1 LAADLTRRYPKDQ
14 VLEWYLNTA
23 DYGNLA
29 YGIDAAA
36 LTYFGKHAGDLSLA
50 EAALLAGIPLHPS
63 TNPTEAPEQADA
75 LKNEVLEAM
84 RRTGFITADQLTRAR
99 AEHITIK
106 AVQTTSVGGG
116 WDYGRFAWDAL
127 RDTWGTDFSRW
138 GGLRIL
144 TAEDHDL
151 QLQAECVA
159 ETHLRWLQGGDP
171 GLVVSA
177 ADGSPCVAAGLLPAL
192 RPSDAGVDHHV
203 ETISAIILDPLTG
216 EVLSVVGSPDVQHL
230 AVSALYPLTYLA
242 AFSRGY
248 APGTMILDLPPEGD
262 DVTAGDF
269 KGPVRMR
276 TALAGGLGMAAQ
288 RTFAL
293 AGSQNVILI
302 ARGMGIDLPSDLTTQ
317 SETASGGVTAD
328 VSLVSLT
335 TAFGVLA
342 NEGRWVG
349 EERGE
354 RGIAP
359 ISILRIEDADGVPL
373 STADAQSRSLVSAP
387 LAYLMNDV
395 LSDDTALREA
405 YGATDVLDIG
415 RPAAV
420 VLDAQP
426 EGMDF
431 WSVGYTRER
440 AVGVWLG
447 GGSAELP
454 SGINAL
460 NGAAPVWHAL
470 LQYATRDLPAQ
481 DWSMPAG
488 VSEIQVC
495 DPSGL
500 LPTQYCPRVVRE
512 VFIDG
517 TQPANYDS
525 LYQPLRVNRETG
537 KLATLFTPIDLVE
550 ERVYLVPPPAAAAW
564 AEAAGIEKPPTEYD
578 TVLAGESG
586 SSVVN
591 ILRPEMFVYVRGK
604 VTLRGAANPKG
615 FEYYRL
621 QYGQGLNPTRW
632 VQIGSDRQKAVASG
646 ALGEWDTDGLE
657 GLYSVQL
664 VVVYGGGQV
673 STDAVQVTVD
683 NSSPQVLLVLP
694 QPGTQTAPA
703 DGLLVIEARVADEL
717 GIARVE
723 FLVDGESVGS
733 AESAPYSLRW
743 SAKAGEHMIAVQAT
757 DYAGNVGESDPIQIV
772 VVGQAG

>member
-1 LAADLTRRYPKDQ
+1 
-14 VLEWYLNTA
+14 
-23 DYGNLA
+23 
-29 YGIDAAA
+29 
-36 LTYFGKHAGDLSLA
+36 
-50 EAALLAGIPLHPS
+50 
-63 TNPTEAPEQADA
+63 
-75 LKNEVLEAM
+75 M
-84 RRTGFITADQLTRAR
+84 
-99 AEHITIK
+99 
-106 AVQTTSVGGG
+106 GG
-116 WDYGRFAWDAL
+116 
-127 RDTWGTDFSRW
+127 S
-138 GGLRIL
+138 
-144 TAEDHDL
+144 TAE
-151 QLQAECVA
+151 
-159 ETHLRWLQGGDP
+159 
-171 GLVVSA
+171 
-177 ADGSPCVAAGLLPAL
+177 
-192 RPSDAGVDHHV
+192 
-203 ETISAIILDPLTG
+203 
-216 EVLSVVGSPDVQHL
+216 
-230 AVSALYPLTYLA
+230 
-242 AFSRGY
+242 
-248 APGTMILDLPPEGD
+248 
-262 DVTAGDF
+262 
-269 KGPVRMR
+269 
-276 TALAGGLGMAAQ
+276 
-288 RTFAL
+288 
-293 AGSQNVILI
+293 
-302 ARGMGIDLPSDLTTQ
+302 
-317 SETASGGVTAD
+317 

-335 TAFGVLA
+335 TALGILS

-349 EERGE
+349 EDRGD
-354 RGIAP
+354 GAITP
-359 ISILRIEDADGVPL
+359 ISILRVEDTEGTLLHVASPE
-373 STADAQSRSLVSAP
+373 SSALVSAP

-395 LSDDTALREA
+395 LSDETALRA
-405 YGATDVLDIG
+405 AFGASDVLDLG

-426 EGMDF
+426 EGADF

-512 VFIDG
+512 VFIEG

-591 ILRPEMFVYVRGK
+591 ILRPEMFEYMRGK
-604 VTLRGAANPKG
+604 VTLHGAANPKG

-632 VQIGSDRQKAVASG
+632 VQIGSDRQKAVVSG

-664 VVVYGGGQV
+664 VVVYGEGQV

-683 NSSPQVLLVLP
+683 NSPPTVSLVLP
-694 QPGTQTAPA
+694 EPGTQTLPS
-703 DGLLVIEARVADEL
+703 GGSLVIEADVADEL
-717 GIARVE
+717 GIARAE
-723 FLVDGESVGS
+723 FFVDGELVGS
-733 AESAPYSLRW
+733 VASAPYSLRW
-743 SAKAGEHMIAVQAT
+743 SADAGEHTIAARAT
-757 DYAGNVGESDPIQIV
+757 DYAGNIGESEPIQIV
-772 VVGQAG
+772 VVEQGG